1 MKAQEKKSE
10 KQYFAVNSQ
19 AQEEK
24 YLKFFLKH
32 KCLVKW
38 VALAGLIITIC
49 LFTYL
54 IRHNLFN
61 RPEVF
66 AQYLRQ
72 HKGWGPFLYFV
83 LSLFN
88 TVYPII
94 PGGLGNVVG
103 YSVFGPFWGFTIA
116 FIANLIGSSILF
128 LLARKFG
135 KPILYA
141 FFDKE
146 TINKY
151 IGYLERDSLPWMLA
165 IVYIVPGLPDDL
177 FSMLVGLSP
186 MSFARFTQIQ
196 IIFKPLTTFLYM
208 AGINDLFSVFSNFLS
223 QS

>member
-1 MKAQEKKSE
+1 MMKEDTMQ
-10 KQYFAVNSQ
+10 KQRCFAVNSQ

-32 KCLVKW
+32 KCMVKW
-38 VALAGLIITIC
+38 IALAGLILTIG

-66 AQYLRQ
+66 ERFLRQ
-72 HKGWGPFLYFV
+72 HKGWGPLVYFFLSF
-83 LSLFN
+83 FN

-116 FIANLIGSSILF
+116 FGANLLGSTVLF

-135 KPILYA
+135 KPILFA

-151 IGYLERDSLPWMLA
+151 IGYLEKKSLGWFLA
-165 IVYIVPGLPDDL
+165 IVYVVPGLPDDL

-186 MSFARFTQIQ
+186 MSLARFTQIQ
-196 IIFKPLTTFLYM
+196 LIFKPLTTFLYM
-208 AGINDLFSVFSNFLS
+208 AGINNLFSIFSNLLG